1 MQSLNF
7 FDLVLLKKNRHL
19 YILYIV
25 YIFLT
30 IMNHVLELLKTRL
43 LFGQCTDEKSLS
55 SLLDGEKL
63 SFYVGIDPTFK
74 SLHIG
79 HVMPLIALKYLCE
92 AGHRAVILLG
102 GGTAR
107 IGDPSGKTQTRKMLS
122 YEEIDAN
129 VESIKKQ
136 IMSFLA
142 VDSENLVFANNKE
155 WLGDLNYIDFL
166 RDVGSHFSVNKMLSF
181 EAYKRRMET
190 GLSFLEFNYQLLQ
203 SYDFLCLNTRY
214 GVKIQLGGDDQ
225 WGNMVAGSD
234 LIRRKGGGEVQA
246 FTIPLLLNSE
256 GQKMGKTEGGALFLD
271 SNLVSPYQFFQ
282 YWRNIADADVRSSL
296 LIFTRLSVQEIDQMI
311 LKDINGAKECLAY
324 EITKFIH
331 KKENADNALKAS
343 KAAFGKDISRDA
355 MPTISIEKAKLSD
368 EINIVDLFVFSSL
381 AKTKSDARR
390 LIEQGGAFLEGELVK
405 DIKMTVALNDLLKD
419 GIVLKAGKKRIIRV
433 LAF

>member
-1 MQSLNF
+1 MS
-7 FDLVLLKKNRHL
+7 
-19 YILYIV
+19 
-25 YIFLT
+25 
-30 IMNHVLELLKTRL
+30 HVLELLKTRL

-214 GVKIQLGGDDQ
+214 GVKVQLGGDDQ

-234 LIRRKGGGEVQA
+234 LIRRKGGCEVQA

-343 KAAFGKDISRDA
+343 KAAFGKDMSRDA

>member
-1 MQSLNF
+1 
-7 FDLVLLKKNRHL
+7 
-19 YILYIV
+19 
-25 YIFLT
+25 
-30 IMNHVLELLKTRL
+30 MNKMLELLKSRL
-43 LFGQCTDEKSLS
+43 LFGQCTDEKALS
-55 SLLDGEKL
+55 ALLDGEQL

-92 AGHRAVILLG
+92 AGHKAIILLG

-107 IGDPSGKTQTRKMLS
+107 IGDPSGKTQLRKMLS
-122 YEEIDAN
+122 YEDIDFNAK
-129 VESIKKQ
+129 SIQKQ
-136 IMSFLA
+136 IESFLDIDSDHLMF
-142 VDSENLVFANNKE
+142 VDNKE
-155 WLGDLNYIDFL
+155 WIENLNYIDFL

-181 EAYKRRMET
+181 EAYKKRMET

-203 SYDFLCLNTRY
+203 SYDFLQLNSRY
-214 GVKIQLGGDDQ
+214 GVKVQIGGDDQ

-234 LIRRKGGGEVQA
+234 LIRRKGGGDVQT

-271 SNLVSPYQFFQ
+271 ADLVSPYQFFQ
-282 YWRNIADADVRSSL
+282 YWRNIADSDVRSSL
-296 LIFTRLSVQEIDQMI
+296 LIFTRFSIEEIDEMI
-311 LKDINGAKECLAY
+311 LKDINVAKEHLAY

-331 KKENADNALKAS
+331 KKENADKALESS
-343 KAAFGKDISRDA
+343 KAAFGKDMSRDA

-381 AKTKSDARR
+381 VKTKSDARR
-390 LIEQGGAFLEGELVK
+390 LIEQGGAFLEGEVVK
-405 DIKMTVALNDLLKD
+405 DIKMNVALNDLLKD
-419 GIVLKAGKKRIIRV
+419 GVILRAGKKRIIRV

>member
-1 MQSLNF
+1 
-7 FDLVLLKKNRHL
+7 
-19 YILYIV
+19 
-25 YIFLT
+25 
-30 IMNHVLELLKTRL
+30 MNHVLELLKTRL

-343 KAAFGKDISRDA
+343 KAAFGKDMSRDA

>member
-1 MQSLNF
+1 
-7 FDLVLLKKNRHL
+7 
-19 YILYIV
+19 
-25 YIFLT
+25 
-30 IMNHVLELLKTRL
+30 MNHVLELLKTRL

-214 GVKIQLGGDDQ
+214 GVKVQLGGDDQ

-343 KAAFGKDISRDA
+343 KAAFGKDMSRDA

-390 LIEQGGAFLEGELVK
+390 LIEQGGAFLEGEVIK
-405 DIKMTVALNDLLKD
+405 DIKMNVALSDILKD
-419 GIVLKAGKKRIIRV
+419 GVVLRAGKKRIIRV
-433 LAF
+433 LISQC

>member
-1 MQSLNF
+1 
-7 FDLVLLKKNRHL
+7 
-19 YILYIV
+19 
-25 YIFLT
+25 
-30 IMNHVLELLKTRL
+30 MNHVLELLKTRL

-63 SFYVGIDPTFK
+63 SFYVGIDPTFR

-343 KAAFGKDISRDA
+343 KAAFGKDMSRDA

>member
-1 MQSLNF
+1 
-7 FDLVLLKKNRHL
+7 
-19 YILYIV
+19 
-25 YIFLT
+25 
-30 IMNHVLELLKTRL
+30 MNKMLELLKSRL
-43 LFGQCTDEKSLS
+43 LFGQCTDEKALS
-55 SLLDGEKL
+55 ALLDGEQL

-92 AGHRAVILLG
+92 AGHKAIILLG

-107 IGDPSGKTQTRKMLS
+107 IGDPSGKTQLRKMLS
-122 YEEIDAN
+122 YEDIDSNAK
-129 VESIKKQ
+129 SIQKQ
-136 IMSFLA
+136 IESFLDIDSDHLMF
-142 VDSENLVFANNKE
+142 VDNKE
-155 WLGDLNYIDFL
+155 WIENLNYIDFL

-181 EAYKRRMET
+181 ESYKRRMET

-203 SYDFLCLNTRY
+203 SYDFLQLNSRY
-214 GVKIQLGGDDQ
+214 GVKVQIGGDDQ

-234 LIRRKGGGEVQA
+234 LIRRKGGGDVQT

-271 SNLVSPYQFFQ
+271 ADLVSPYQFFQ
-282 YWRNIADADVRSSL
+282 YWRNIADSDVRSSL
-296 LIFTRLSVQEIDQMI
+296 LIFTRFSIEEIDEMI
-311 LKDINGAKECLAY
+311 LKDINVAKEHLAY

-331 KKENADNALKAS
+331 KKENADKALESS
-343 KAAFGKDISRDA
+343 KAAFGKDMSRDA

-381 AKTKSDARR
+381 VKTKSDARR
-390 LIEQGGAFLEGELVK
+390 LIEQGGAFLEGEVVK
-405 DIKMTVALNDLLKD
+405 DIKMNVALNDLLKD
-419 GIVLKAGKKRIIRV
+419 GVILRAGKKRIIRV

>member
-1 MQSLNF
+1 
-7 FDLVLLKKNRHL
+7 
-19 YILYIV
+19 
-25 YIFLT
+25 
-30 IMNHVLELLKTRL
+30 MNHVLELLKTRL

-136 IMSFLA
+136 IISFLA

-343 KAAFGKDISRDA
+343 KAAFGKDMSRDA

>member
-1 MQSLNF
+1 
-7 FDLVLLKKNRHL
+7 
-19 YILYIV
+19 
-25 YIFLT
+25 
-30 IMNHVLELLKTRL
+30 MNHVLELLKTRL

-92 AGHRAVILLG
+92 VGHRAVILLG

-107 IGDPSGKTQTRKMLS
+107 IGDPSGKTQMRKMLS
-122 YEEIDAN
+122 YEDIDSN

-136 IMSFLA
+136 IKGFL
-142 VDSENLVFANNKE
+142 DIDDEHLTFANNKE
-155 WLGDLNYIDFL
+155 WLSDLNYIDFL
-166 RDVGSHFSVNKMLSF
+166 RDIGSHFSVNKMLSF

-214 GVKIQLGGDDQ
+214 GVKVQLGGDDQ

-282 YWRNIADADVRSSL
+282 YWRNIADADARSAL

-343 KAAFGKDISRDA
+343 KAAFGKDMSRDA

>member
-1 MQSLNF
+1 
-7 FDLVLLKKNRHL
+7 
-19 YILYIV
+19 
-25 YIFLT
+25 
-30 IMNHVLELLKTRL
+30 MNHVLELLKTRL

-63 SFYVGIDPTFK
+63 SFYVGIDPTFR

-107 IGDPSGKTQTRKMLS
+107 IGDPSGKTQMRKMLS
-122 YEEIDAN
+122 YEDIDSN

-136 IMSFLA
+136 IKGFL
-142 VDSENLVFANNKE
+142 DIDDEHLTFANNKE
-155 WLGDLNYIDFL
+155 WLSDLNYIDFL

-214 GVKIQLGGDDQ
+214 GVKVQLGGDDQ

-343 KAAFGKDISRDA
+343 KAAFGKDMSRDA

>member
-1 MQSLNF
+1 
-7 FDLVLLKKNRHL
+7 
-19 YILYIV
+19 
-25 YIFLT
+25 
-30 IMNHVLELLKTRL
+30 MNHVLELLKTRL

>member
-1 MQSLNF
+1 
-7 FDLVLLKKNRHL
+7 
-19 YILYIV
+19 
-25 YIFLT
+25 
-30 IMNHVLELLKTRL
+30 MNHVLELLKTRL

-214 GVKIQLGGDDQ
+214 GVKVQLGGDDQ